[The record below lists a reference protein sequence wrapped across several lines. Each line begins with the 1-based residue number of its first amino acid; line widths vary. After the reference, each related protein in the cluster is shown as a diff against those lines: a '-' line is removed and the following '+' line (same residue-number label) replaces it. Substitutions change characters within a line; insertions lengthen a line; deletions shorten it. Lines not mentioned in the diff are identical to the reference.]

1 MRYAPNRP
9 GAQPIRPLPPG
20 ALRALVL
27 LAAVSIAFLVKSL
40 PIPGLAPENV
50 FVLTDSRLQIPTDVL
65 FNRLASLRPDGVLTA
80 RDESLRARFVNLE
93 SRLLYLTFGPAA
105 LADCAF
111 CNSDEPNSYLVYA
124 LVDVLAPHLL
134 NIALLTLATSRSLS
148 GGEGGGWRG
157 RAMLASGVLA
167 AVDVYT
173 LSAHDH
179 QANARALRLADLD
192 FFYWRARACRHA
204 CLALLD
210 AAVAVVTFLSATRRA
225 FASPRPLVER
235 VDAVNRSLAAGARSK
250 LGAAAIVKNTVSRD
264 AELMRTAQ
272 AYWAHETTVMGAA
285 LEDREVAEGI
295 KDALESR
302 IDMGAISA
310 DAERYVKAM
319 LESSAGGDGE

>member
-1 MRYAPNRP
+1 MVTLSWGTIKSLLIVFGPFFLPKILSLYRRVRYARNQP

-40 PIPGLAPENV
+40 PIPGLTPENV

-80 RDESLRARFVNLE
+80 RDESLRVRFVNLE

-134 NIALLTLATSRSLS
+134 NVALLTLATSKNLS
-148 GGEGGGWRG
+148 GGGWRG
-157 RAMLASGVLA
+157 RALLASAVLTA
-167 AVDVYT
+167 ID
-173 LSAHDH
+173 
-179 QANARALRLADLD
+179 
-192 FFYWRARACRHA
+192 
-204 CLALLD
+204 
-210 AAVAVVTFLSATRRA
+210 
-225 FASPRPLVER
+225 
-235 VDAVNRSLAAGARSK
+235 

-272 AYWAHETTVMGAA
+272 AYWAHETAVMGAT
-285 LEDREVAEGI
+285 LEDREVVDGI
-295 KDALESR
+295 RDALESR

-310 DAERYVKAM
+310 DAERYVNAM
-319 LESSAGGDGE
+319 LESSGE